1 MTRGRVTR
9 DRATRGHVTRG
20 RVTHEPRRPGSV
32 TRAA

>member
-9 DRATRGHVTRG
+9 DRVARGHVTRG

-32 TRAA
+32 ARAA